1 MTPTTSPFGS
11 WPTPITPSVLA
22 SGSISVGALVSDG
35 AFLWWS
41 QSLPDEG
48 GRRAVFLL
56 QGDAPPC
63 EVTPPGAKVG
73 TRVHTYG
80 GGSWWAENG
89 VLVYSD
95 EVDGRL
101 RLLSAQQ
108 ASAEDLDRR
117 SAPDP
122 SAPLDPFDTPSPI
135 ADLAPFAPFDPP
147 EPLLLTPAAGH
158 HYADGR
164 FSTCG
169 SWYVCVRERPAPAAE
184 RDPTVPTS
192 GDPASGVPTS
202 GVPTSGVPTSGVS
215 TSGVETPTGALSEDA
230 HEIVCVA
237 TDGSERVEL
246 VAQGADFYA
255 APRPSPCGRYLL
267 WLQWNHPNMPW
278 DGTELW
284 VSRFDA
290 PSVCAALRIAG
301 GSEEWIFGPSWRH
314 DGAVLWVSDAG
325 GCSRLMV
332 LETDVLENAL
342 EDGCLRREPRTWVE
356 LTDGEIQV
364 PNWVFGMSRYASWPD
379 ASGDFTHLAYAV
391 SRLGGHELRFTTDV
405 STETSVYAEHTEFA
419 SLSAWSGGV
428 VAVASS
434 YSVSNE
440 IIRVVGTSPV
450 PTARTLHAPAGFS
463 LGEDFVPAPEPITF
477 PTDDGFEARALFYRP
492 ANPHRT
498 GGKSQLPPLLVV
510 AHGGP
515 TGAARTGLSLPLRAW
530 TSRGIA
536 VVDVDYR
543 GSTGY
548 GRDYRQALDRN
559 WGVADVAD
567 CISAARFLA
576 DLGAVDPDRIAFKG
590 SSAGAMTAL
599 LALADSDLFTAGII
613 LYGVTDLEALAK
625 DTHKFE
631 SRYLDRLVG
640 PYPQARKVYRDRSP
654 LNRAHEI
661 SCPLLILQGSD
672 DRVVPPEQAEAL
684 LEILAERCLPHAFVL
699 FEGEGHGFRKTENLI
714 TAAEA
719 ELSFLGQV
727 FGFEPDGRIRHV
739 ELQESHGNAAR
750 K

>member
-1 MTPTTSPFGS
+1 M
-11 WPTPITPSVLA
+11 
-22 SGSISVGALVSDG
+22 
-35 AFLWWS
+35 
-41 QSLPDEG
+41 PDEG

-56 QGDAPPC
+56 QGDDPPC

-73 TRVHTYG
+73 TKVHTYG

-101 RLLSAQQ
+101 RLLSMQQ
-108 ASAEDLDRR
+108 VDFEDFGRD
-117 SAPDP
+117 SDP
-122 SAPLDPFDTPSPI
+122 E
-135 ADLAPFAPFDPP
+135 PP

-158 HYADGR
+158 RYADGR

-169 SWYVCVRERPAPAAE
+169 GWYVCVRERLAPAAE
-184 RDPTVPTS
+184 RDPTDPVSGVPIS
-192 GDPASGVPTS
+192 GAPASGVK
-202 GVPTSGVPTSGVS
+202 
-215 TSGVETPTGALSEDA
+215 TPPDVLSEDA

-237 TDGSERVEL
+237 TDGSERVEF
-246 VAQGADFYA
+246 VVQGADFYA

-290 PSVCAALRIAG
+290 PSMCAALQIAG
-301 GSEEWIFGPSWRH
+301 SSEEWIFGPSWRH

-332 LETDVLENAL
+332 LEADVLENAL
-342 EDGCLRREPRTWVE
+342 EDGCLRGEPRTWVE

-379 ASGDFTHLAYAV
+379 AAGGFTHLAYAV

-405 STETSVYAEHTEFA
+405 STETGVYAEHTEFA
-419 SLSAWSGGV
+419 SLCAWSGGV

-440 IIRVVGTSPV
+440 IISVVGISPV
-450 PTARTLHAPAGFS
+450 PTVRTLHAPAGLS
-463 LGEDFVPAPEPITF
+463 LGDDFVPAPEPIIF
-477 PTDDGFEARALFYRP
+477 PTEDGFEARALFYRP

-548 GRDYRQALDRN
+548 GRAYRQALDGN
-559 WGVADVAD
+559 WGAADVAD

-576 DLGAVDPDRIAFKG
+576 DRGAVDPDRIAFKG

-599 LALADSDLFTAGII
+599 LALADSDLFAAGII

-631 SRYLDRLVG
+631 SRYLDRLIG
-640 PYPQARKVYRDRSP
+640 PYPKERKVYRDRSP

-661 SCPLLILQGSD
+661 SCPLLILQGGD

-684 LEILAERCLPHAFVL
+684 LAILAERCLPHAFVL
-699 FEGEGHGFRKTENLI
+699 FEDEGHGFRKTENLVS
-714 TAAEA
+714 AAEA

-727 FGFEPDGRIRHV
+727 FGFEPDGRIRRV

>member
-1 MTPTTSPFGS
+1 M
-11 WPTPITPSVLA
+11 LA
-22 SGSISVGALVSDG
+22 SGSIGVGALVPDG

-48 GRRAVFLL
+48 GRRAIFLSK
-56 QGDAPPC
+56 GSGSPC
-63 EVTPPGAKVG
+63 EMTPPGAKVG
-73 TRVHTYG
+73 TKVHTYG
-80 GGSWWAENG
+80 GGSWWAANG
-89 VLVYSD
+89 VLVYSG

-101 RLLSAQQ
+101 RLLRAQRVE
-108 ASAEDLDRR
+108 AEDFGRD
-117 SAPDP
+117 SDGVCV
-122 SAPLDPFDTPSPI
+122 STPE
-135 ADLAPFAPFDPP
+135 A
-147 EPLLLTPAAGH
+147 LLLTPDVGH
-158 HYADGR
+158 RYADGR

-169 SWYVCVRERPAPAAE
+169 EWYVCVRERPAHAGKC
-184 RDPTVPTS
+184 DPTDPTS
-192 GDPASGVPTS
+192 SLAAAPP
-202 GVPTSGVPTSGVS
+202 
-215 TSGVETPTGALSEDA
+215 ALSEDA

-246 VAQGADFYA
+246 AVQGADFHA

-290 PSVCAALRIAG
+290 PSVWSALRIAG

-332 LETDVLENAL
+332 LETDVLEGAL
-342 EDGCLRREPRTWVE
+342 EGGCLREEPRTWVE

-379 ASGDFTHLAYAV
+379 AEGGFTHLAYAV
-391 SRLGGHELRFTTDV
+391 SRLGGHELRFTTNI

-419 SLSAWSGGV
+419 SLGAWGGGA

-440 IIRVVGTSPV
+440 IISVVGNSPV
-450 PTARTLHAPAGFS
+450 PTARTLHAPAGF
-463 LGEDFVPAPEPITF
+463 LLDDDFAPAPERIIF
-477 PTDDGFEARALFYRP
+477 PTDDGLEARSLFYRP
-492 ANPHRT
+492 ANPART
-498 GGKSQLPPLLVV
+498 DSKSQLPPLLVV

-548 GRDYRQALDRN
+548 GRDYRQALDGN
-559 WGVADVAD
+559 WGVVDVAD
-567 CISAARFLA
+567 CVAAARFLA
-576 DLGAVDPDRIAFKG
+576 ALGAVDPSRIAFRG

-599 LALADSDLFTAGII
+599 LALADSDLFAAGII
-613 LYGVTDLEALAK
+613 LYGVTDLEALVK

-631 SRYLDRLVG
+631 SHYLDRLVG
-640 PYPQARKVYRDRSP
+640 PYPQERKVYQDRSP

-661 SCPLLILQGSD
+661 SCPLLILQGGD
-672 DRVVPPEQAEAL
+672 DPVVPPEQAEAL
-684 LEILAERCLPHAFVL
+684 LKILTERRLPHAFVL
-699 FEGEGHGFRKTENLI
+699 FEGEGHGFRKPENLVA
-714 TAAEA
+714 AAEA

-727 FGFEPDGRIRHV
+727 FGFEPDGLIKHV
-739 ELQESHGNAAR
+739 ELQKSHGKTAQ